1 MANRA
6 NGGMTDTDPTP
17 LTEPEQIPSE
27 RDLGEPEDTIAGPQS
42 GDAPYPDE
50 DPDADEEADGDTS

>member
-1 MANRA
+1 
-6 NGGMTDTDPTP
+6 MTDTDPTP
-17 LTEPEQIPSE
+17 LTERDQIPSE
-27 RDLGEPEDTIAGPQS
+27 TDIGEPEDTIAGPQG